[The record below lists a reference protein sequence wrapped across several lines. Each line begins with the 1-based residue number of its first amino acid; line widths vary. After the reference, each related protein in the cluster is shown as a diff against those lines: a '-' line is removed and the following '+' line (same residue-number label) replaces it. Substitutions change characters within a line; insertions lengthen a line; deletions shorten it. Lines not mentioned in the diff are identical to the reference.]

1 MAGGWRGKVGKIVD
15 RGGVIGEEWGKCW
28 EGSLR
33 GRLRENPKGAGIV
46 VLFVGT
52 HERQLDDKGRLAL
65 PASFRTH
72 LGEHCYLAF
81 GENNCINVVD
91 SAEFEVMAEQLM
103 ARVNRGEVSAQRQRV
118 VSANASL
125 VSFDKQGRVVVDEN
139 LRAYAGLRT
148 DSRAMVTGNFTRIE
162 IWSPDQFAR
171 VQQAGTHDLAGDL
184 AGDMFAPLIRD
195 DHKPDNH
202 KPDNQKEERG
212 QTTPMASP
220 DQ

>member
-1 MAGGWRGKVGKIVD
+1 M
-15 RGGVIGEEWGKCW
+15 
-28 EGSLR
+28 
-33 GRLRENPKGAGIV
+33 

-72 LGEHCYLAF
+72 LGEHCYLTF

-139 LRAYAGLRT
+139 LRDYAGLRT
-148 DSRAMVTGNFTRIE
+148 ESRAMVTGNFTRIE
-162 IWSPDQFAR
+162 IWSPEQFAR

-184 AGDMFAPLIRD
+184 AGPLALPRAGDMFAPLLRPEVQPD
-195 DHKPDNH
+195 TQKPD
-202 KPDNQKEERG
+202 DQKEERG